1 MSRGCFSVWKI
12 YTKCVK
18 LKHAASKGLA
28 SRKSVKASEFGMSQG
43 QGTAKAPKASLSSL
57 GGYLLHFEPVA
68 TIL

>member
-12 YTKCVK
+12 DTKCVK

-43 QGTAKAPKASLSSL
+43 RGDYKGTNP
-57 GGYLLHFEPVA
+57 
-68 TIL
+68 